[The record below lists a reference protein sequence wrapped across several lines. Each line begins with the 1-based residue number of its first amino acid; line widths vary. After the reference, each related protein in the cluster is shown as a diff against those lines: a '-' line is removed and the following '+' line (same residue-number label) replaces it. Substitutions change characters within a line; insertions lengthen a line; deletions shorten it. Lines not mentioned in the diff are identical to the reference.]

1 MADETAVAV
10 VNGMTAML
18 GGTPTATT
26 IVPALQELESAIE
39 TGISDPEV
47 ITQAVDDYLDEHP
60 EAMLQDGS
68 VTLPKLNSGMYTL
81 MSVEDVGNLFN

>member
-1 MADETAVAV
+1 MDNDTAVVV

-39 TGISDPEV
+39 PGISDPEV

>member
-47 ITQAVDDYLDEHP
+47 ITQAVDGYLDEHP